1 MKLKNNF
8 GVKYINSAYPEI
20 DYPSDDDPRW
30 EQLEHEIDPSIVHG
44 ALPIG
49 TVVHPIDKLKIMK
62 NFMLYFKIDDIRR
75 KKTLDLLTQREEKIK
90 NEKKRIEKE
99 KKRIQN
105 ERQTLKK
112 KISKMKDEYDRA
124 IRQITRSVH
133 GKYKPEILKL
143 ENELKKINFT

>member
-8 GVKYINSAYPEI
+8 GVKYIDSAYPEI
-20 DYPSDDDPRW
+20 DYPDDDDPRW
-30 EQLEHEIDPSIVHG
+30 EKLEKEIDPSIVHG

-49 TVVHPIDKLKIMK
+49 TVVHPIDKFKIMK
-62 NFMLYFKIDDIRR
+62 NFMLYFKIDDIR
-75 KKTLDLLTQREEKIK
+75 KQKTLDLLTQREEKIK

-105 ERQTLKK
+105 ERQILKK

-124 IRQITRSVH
+124 IGQITRSVH

-143 ENELKKINFT
+143 EKELKKLI